1 MDGMR
6 AGRLLSILLLL
17 QNRGRMTA
25 GELAAELEVSV
36 RTVYRDV
43 DALSEAGVPVYAD
56 RGRAGGFRLLG
67 GYRTRLTGLSKD
79 EARSLALAGLPDA
92 AAELGLGTVL
102 GAAQL
107 KLFAALPEQLRAGAG
122 QVAERFY
129 LDVPGWLHEVERISQ
144 LSDVADA
151 VWRTRRLRVDYH
163 RWDGSAVTRTLEP
176 LGLVLKAG
184 VWYLV
189 ARCDG
194 SDRTYRVSRIVTMS
208 DAGEFARPDG
218 FDLAE
223 YWRAWSEGFQQRLYP
238 ETATVR
244 LSPLGRRLVPVYL
257 GSVGAEA
264 MKTAQA
270 EGTQPDEDGWCT
282 VRLPVEAG
290 RPGVGELLR
299 FGPDLEVLEPE
310 RLRTAVADAI
320 AATAARYAR

>member
-1 MDGMR
+1 MR

-56 RGRAGGFRLLG
+56 RGRAGGFQLVG
-67 GYRTRLTGLSKD
+67 GYRTRLTGLNED

-107 KLFAALPEQLRAGAG
+107 KLYAALPEELRAGAG
-122 QVAERFY
+122 RVAERFF
-129 LDVPGWLHEVERISQ
+129 LDVPGWHREVER
-144 LSDVADA
+144 LAHLTDVADA
-151 VWRTRRLRVDYH
+151 VWRARRLRVDYR
-163 RWDGSAVTRTLEP
+163 RWDGSAVSRTLEP

-184 VWYLV
+184 AWYLV

-194 SDRTYRVSRIVTMS
+194 SDRTYRVSRIVAMT
-208 DAGEFARPDG
+208 DEGEFARPAG

-223 YWRAWSEGFQQRLYP
+223 YWRTWSEGFARRLYP
-238 ETATVR
+238 GTATVR

-257 GSVGAEA
+257 GSVGAAALEEA
-264 MKTAQA
+264 DRAGAA
-270 EGTQPDEDGWCT
+270 EADEDGWCT

-299 FGPDLEVLEPE
+299 FGPDLEVLEPDE
-310 RLRTAVADAI
+310 LRAAVAEAVTT
-320 AATAARYAR
+320 TAARYTR

>member
-1 MDGMR
+1 MR

-56 RGRAGGFRLLG
+56 RGRAGGFRLVG
-67 GYRTRLTGLSKD
+67 GYRTRLTGLSED

-107 KLFAALPEQLRAGAG
+107 KLYAALPEELRAGAG
-122 QVAERFY
+122 RVAERFF
-129 LDVPGWLHEVERISQ
+129 LDVPGWHREVER
-144 LSDVADA
+144 LAHLADVADA
-151 VWRTRRLRVDYH
+151 VWRARRLRVDYR
-163 RWDGSAVTRTLEP
+163 RWDGSAVSRALEP

-194 SDRTYRVSRIVTMS
+194 SDRTYRVSRIAAMS
-208 DAGEFARPDG
+208 DAGEFSRPDG

-223 YWRAWSEGFQQRLYP
+223 YWRAWSEGFERRLHS

-257 GSVGAEA
+257 GSVGAAALEEA
-264 MKTAQA
+264 DRAGA
-270 EGTQPDEDGWCT
+270 GEPDADGWCT

-299 FGPDLEVLEPE
+299 FGPDLEVLDPE
-310 RLRTAVADAI
+310 ELRAAVAEAV
-320 AATAARYAR
+320 TTTVARYTR